1 MWFDKKR
8 GIALGIV
15 VSGSSIGDVIWP
27 ILIKYLLD
35 EVGFPW
41 TLRIVGF
48 ICLGMMVIS
57 TALIVERHENGP
69 DPAPVDKESLKKE
82 LKNPTYLMVTAGFTF
97 GFLGMFIPFFYL
109 PLYGIAHGMEPT
121 MANNLLAILNGGSF
135 FGRIISGYLADNV
148 GVLVFSALSLCEFH
162 ILLLQ
167 QLMQHCRFNITV
179 ATSLLSSITLLSLLS
194 IVTEPSIIAFSVL
207 YGLFSGGLISL
218 QALSVA
224 RLTVNMDTYG
234 TKLGVQMAINSIG

>member
-27 ILIKYLLD
+27 ILIKYLLG

-48 ICLGMMVIS
+48 MCLGMMLIS
-57 TALIVERHENGP
+57 TTLIVERRDNDTHGGR
-69 DPAPVDKESLKKE
+69 VDKDSLKKE
-82 LKNPTYLMVTAGFTF
+82 LMSPTYLMATAGFTF
-97 GFLGMFIPFFYL
+97 GYLGMFIPFYYL
-109 PLYGIAHGMEPT
+109 PLYGLAHGMKPT

-148 GVLVFSALSLCEFH
+148 GVLVPNLSLCALTTVANGH
-162 ILLLQ
+162 Y
-167 QLMQHCRFNITV
+167 RFNVTV
-179 ATSLLSSITLLSLLS
+179 VTSLLSSITLLSLLS
-194 IVTEPSIIAFSVL
+194 IVTEPSIIAFSAL

-218 QALSVA
+218 QAVSVA

-234 TKLGVQMAINSIG
+234 TKIGVQMAINSIG